1 MRKLRRRKYSAVI
14 ADNDADNAYGLLHYS
29 FLDGMRFV
37 PVIGPSRVL
46 DLLRALSGTRNA
58 KH

>member
-1 MRKLRRRKYSAVI
+1 MYCSVI
-14 ADNDADNAYGLLHYS
+14 ADNADNAYRLLTLHYS

-46 DLLRALSGTRNA
+46 DLLRGTVRDS
-58 KH
+58 